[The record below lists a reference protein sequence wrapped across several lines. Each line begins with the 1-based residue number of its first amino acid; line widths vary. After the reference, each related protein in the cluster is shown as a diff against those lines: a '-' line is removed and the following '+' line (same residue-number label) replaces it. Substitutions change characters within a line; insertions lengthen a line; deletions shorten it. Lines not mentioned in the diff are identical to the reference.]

1 MIHFIIVGILV
12 IVSTLLMGYGL
23 INADL
28 FPTQASQQAVAI
40 DQLFH
45 VHIWLIS
52 FFVSLIVV
60 FILYSLVVFRRRR
73 GDESDGKYFEGNA
86 KLELYWTA
94 IPLVIVIGLAVFG
107 AGTLSDVERRDPG
120 ALEVNVIAQQW
131 SWRFEY
137 PETGAVSNQ
146 LYLPVNRQVLLRM
159 RSQDVIHSFWVP
171 EFRVKQDVLPG
182 DESFVRELRITPN
195 EEGEFKVR
203 CAELCGT
210 EHYAMLA
217 DVIVV
222 PPAEFE
228 TWVTAQAAEC
238 DEDDAVCG
246 KRWVNQ
252 YGCLSCHSLDGSSG
266 TGPTWQGLMTGT
278 EMMDDGTP
286 INVDAIYLHESIVDP
301 NAKIVEGF
309 QPNVMPGNF
318 AEQLTEEQIN
328 QIVAFLL
335 TQTGE

>member
-12 IVSTLLMGYGL
+12 IVSTLLMGFGL

-28 FPTQASQQAVAI
+28 FPTQASEQAVAI

-45 VHIWLIS
+45 IHIWLIS

-73 GDESDGKYFEGNA
+73 GDESDGAYFEGNA
-86 KLELYWTA
+86 KLEMYWTV
-94 IPLVIVIGLAVFG
+94 IPLIIVIGLAVYG
-107 AGTLSDVERRDPG
+107 AGALSDVERRDPG

-159 RSQDVIHSFWVP
+159 SSQDVIHSFWVP

-182 DESFVRELRITPN
+182 GESFVRELRITPKD
-195 EEGEFKVR
+195 EGSYKVR

-210 EHYAMLA
+210 GHYSMLA

-222 PPAEFE
+222 PEEEF
-228 TWVTAQAAEC
+228 TSWVTAQAAEC
-238 DEDDAVCG
+238 DEEDSVCG
-246 KRWVNQ
+246 ERWVNQ
-252 YGCLSCHSLDGSSG
+252 YGCLTCHTLDGSTG
-266 TGPTWQGLMTGT
+266 TGPTWQGLMA
-278 EMMDDGTP
+278 EDVVMADGQTV
-286 INVDAIYLHESIVDP
+286 NVDAIYLHESIVDP
-301 NAKIVEGF
+301 NAKVVAGF
-309 QPNVMPGNF
+309 QPNVMPQNF